1 MEGAT
6 VEELLAYIFGIY
18 IKFSKKIHFELN
30 SMEFGLSCNIAW
42 VTSEQ
47 FVIIETPIIMHFYFS
62 GLLPSNKGS
71 EYYCHGSYQGIV
83 LLIWNITQLVSKYN
97 A

>member
-47 FVIIETPIIMHFYFS
+47 FVIIETPIIMHFYFQGYCQS
-62 GLLPSNKGS
+62 IKVLNIIAKQAIKTLFCWSETSPS
-71 EYYCHGSYQGIV
+71 
-83 LLIWNITQLVSKYN
+83 L
-97 A
+97 